1 MAHECDLHRAGRRA
15 VQVNLG
21 VDRANIGAGSAQRPD
36 QLRDPNLASD
46 ERTPERWFDTSA
58 FALPAAFTFGSAPRN
73 SVRGPDYVNLD
84 FALAKT
90 WPLGGSQLEFR
101 WETFNL
107 LNRTN
112 FDLPDRI
119 FGNANFG
126 RIFSA
131 KSPREMQFGLRLS
144 F

>member
-1 MAHECDLHRAGRRA
+1 MVRYVGVCVTGRIHVRQRAAQQRARPCLRQSRLRAHED
-15 VQVNLG
+15 V
-21 VDRANIGAGSAQRPD
+21 
-36 QLRDPNLASD
+36 
-46 ERTPERWFDTSA
+46 
-58 FALPAAFTFGSAPRN
+58 AAC
-73 SVRGPDYVNLD
+73 
-84 FALAKT
+84 
-90 WPLGGSQLEFR
+90 GSQLEFR

-107 LNRTN
+107 LNRAN
-112 FDLPDRI
+112 FDLPNRI

>member
-1 MAHECDLHRAGRRA
+1 MRLGNSHNTHRGSRAARYLRR
-15 VQVNLG
+15 
-21 VDRANIGAGSAQRPD
+21 
-36 QLRDPNLASD
+36 
-46 ERTPERWFDTSA
+46 
-58 FALPAAFTFGSAPRN
+58 PAAEPAR
-73 SVRGPDYVNLD
+73 

-90 WPLGGSQLEFR
+90 WRVAAGELEFR
-101 WETFNL
+101 WEIFNL

-112 FDLPDRI
+112 FDLPNRV

-131 KSPREMQFGLRLS
+131 KNPREMQFGARLS